1 MAMLARL
8 VGIIAGVVCAI
19 IALAAIFV
27 VLDANAGNSIVSTV
41 EDWGRSLA
49 GPFDG
54 IFHLDSARWSVAL
67 NYAIAIVVYSL
78 IAGVIV
84 RLLLAPVGTRR
95 WRYGAYE

>member
-1 MAMLARL
+1 MAMLARI

-41 EDWGRSLA
+41 EDWGSSLA
-49 GPFDG
+49 GPFKG
-54 IFHLDSARWSVAL
+54 IFHLDSAKWTVVL
-67 NYAIAIVVYSL
+67 NYAIAIIIYSL
-78 IAGVIV
+78 VAGVIA
-84 RLLLAPVGTRR
+84 RLLLSSVGARR